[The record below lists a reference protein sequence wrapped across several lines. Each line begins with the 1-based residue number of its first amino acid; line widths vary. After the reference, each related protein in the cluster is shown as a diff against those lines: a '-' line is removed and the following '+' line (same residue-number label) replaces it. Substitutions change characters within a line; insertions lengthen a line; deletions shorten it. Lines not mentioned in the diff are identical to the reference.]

1 MSSFEFRVAELFPH
15 QATRETGVR
24 ARCKAED
31 ALQTGSTLV
40 LDFTACNLSPSFADE
55 FVGRLAQSLGAEG
68 FRARVQIVGIGPT
81 ERQLLRH
88 VVSRRLHDAAERKP
102 SSH

>member
-24 ARCKAED
+24 ARSKAQD
-31 ALQTGSTLV
+31 ALRTSSTLI

-55 FVGRLAQSLGAEG
+55 FVGRLAQSLGAQN
-68 FRARVQIVGIGPT
+68 FRARVQFVGLGPT
-81 ERQLLRH
+81 EKQLLRH
-88 VVSRRLHDAAERKP
+88 VVTMRLQEPKGEATPH
-102 SSH
+102 